1 MLEPSF
7 ETLSS
12 EIFYSIRFDSFS
24 LWEWEESPT
33 FEAQQFE
40 RMLSAYESTPFPR
53 ADRRDHRRRR
63 NQTAPPALGL
73 VVGGGD
79 CNRHL
84 RCVPRPF
91 NLYLGALVR
100 LAWLLGSLLVHVQA
114 KGRLVR
120 DLLCADSADSARRVL
135 DR

>member
-1 MLEPSF
+1 MVFVLTPS
-7 ETLSS
+7 
-12 EIFYSIRFDSFS
+12 SFGS
-24 LWEWEESPT
+24 GEEAPT
-33 FEAQQFE
+33 FEAQQFR
-40 RMLSAYESTPFPR
+40 RMLSAHESTAVSR
-53 ADRRDHRRRR
+53 ADGRDHRHRR

-91 NLYLGALVR
+91 NLYLGTLVR
-100 LAWLLGSLLVHVQA
+100 LAWLFGSLLVHVQA
-114 KGRLVR
+114 EGCLVR

-135 DR
+135 GR